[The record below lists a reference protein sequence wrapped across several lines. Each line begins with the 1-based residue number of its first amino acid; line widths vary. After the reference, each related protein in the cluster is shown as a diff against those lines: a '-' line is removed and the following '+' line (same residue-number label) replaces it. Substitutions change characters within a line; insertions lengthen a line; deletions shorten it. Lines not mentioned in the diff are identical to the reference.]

1 MKISGKISV
10 LWALLPVVAACGIA
24 FAEPVSVT
32 DQYGRKVELEKPA
45 ERIVTVP
52 IPAAS
57 LTMTLD
63 GSESRLVGMNPSAK
77 RALKEGIL
85 SKFFPKALDI
95 NSDIVMGEGFAPNV
109 ETLLTLEPDVV
120 FQWGDRGDDIVKP
133 IEAAKLPVV
142 LLKYGTQEDL
152 ETWIGMFGTVLG
164 RNERAG
170 EILAWH
176 RSERAEL
183 DKAVAGIPREKRPKI
198 LYLYRYGESISIG
211 GKNSYFDYFIKM
223 VGGVNPAENVPS
235 ESQIN
240 EEQLL
245 TWDPDIILLNGFQ
258 SALSPGDI
266 YGNGNFAGV
275 KAVKNRHVYKMPLG
289 GYRWDPPN
297 QESPLMWKWLAMLA
311 HPDTFN
317 WDLREDIAKA
327 CAFLYNQT
335 PTQEDIDGILRMP
348 MNATAANYERFAGAS
363 K

>member
-1 MKISGKISV
+1 MIVCKT
-10 LWALLPVVAACGIA
+10 A
-24 FAEPVSVT
+24 FAAPVSIL
-32 DQYGRKVELEKPA
+32 DQYGRTTELAKPA
-45 ERIVTVP
+45 EKIVTVP
-52 IPAAS
+52 IPAS
-57 LTMTLD
+57 SMTIALD

-77 RALKEGIL
+77 QALQEGIL
-85 SKFFPKALDI
+85 SKFFPGALKI

-164 RNERAG
+164 KKNRAD

-176 RSERAEL
+176 RGERAAL
-183 DKAVAGIPREKRPKI
+183 DRAVAAIPQEKRPKI
-198 LYLYRYGESISIG
+198 LYLYRYGDSIKIG

-223 VGGVNPAENVPS
+223 VGGVNPAEEAPS

-245 TWDPDIILLNGFQ
+245 EWDPDIILLNGFQ
-258 SALSPGDI
+258 SAVSPKDV
-266 YGNGNFAGV
+266 YANGNFAGV
-275 KAVKNRHVYKMPLG
+275 KAVKDRRVYKMPLG

-311 HPDTFN
+311 HPDAFN
-317 WDLREDIAKA
+317 WNLREEIAKA
-327 CAFLYNQT
+327 YEFLYNHV
-335 PTQEDIDGILRMP
+335 PTEEDIDGVLRMT
-348 MNATAANYERFAGAS
+348 MNADAANYGRFAAS
-363 K
+363 KAAK